1 MKKILIGIGVV
12 LIIIILAGI
21 YKFNYLANQPG
32 YDVDGNKIENPAK
45 KNDLVQINPNHL
57 KKVGKDGKYELETT
71 IPQSAL
77 KLTSPD
83 FQNGEEIPAKFTC
96 DGEKAF
102 PTLQISGIPAKTK
115 SLLLIVSEPQQNEM
129 PKKVHGTFWG
139 IPADTTEINNENF
152 AGFSQGANDFPKT
165 YSAPCP
171 SEGTSENYLFE
182 LWALDKEIKGTP
194 DWTAGHLLVNS
205 LGHILGKSVLKTHYE
220 R

>member
-1 MKKILIGIGVV
+1 MKKFIGLMTATIL
-12 LIIIILAGI
+12 LAGCS
-21 YKFNYLANQPG
+21 LSTPVQSQ
-32 YDVDGNKIENPAK
+32 NPAK

-57 KKVGKDGKYELETT
+57 KKVGEDGKYELETKV
-71 IPQSAL
+71 PQSDL
-77 KLTSPD
+77 QLSSPD

-96 DGEKAF
+96 DGEKSF
-102 PTLQISGIPAKTK
+102 PTLQVSGIPAKTK

-152 AGFSQGANDFPKT
+152 AGFSQGVNDFSTKT

-171 SEGTSENYLFE
+171 KEGTDEKYLFE
-182 LWALDKEIKGTP
+182 IWALDKEIKGTS

-205 LGHILGKSVLKTHYE
+205 LGHILGKSVLETHYS